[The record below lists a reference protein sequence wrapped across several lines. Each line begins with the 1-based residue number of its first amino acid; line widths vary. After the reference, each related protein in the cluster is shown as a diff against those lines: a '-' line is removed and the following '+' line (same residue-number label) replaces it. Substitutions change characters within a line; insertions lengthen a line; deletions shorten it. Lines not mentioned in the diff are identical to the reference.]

1 MIRRTLLISVL
12 SLFAS
17 PCASQFGIAQKKRG
31 TTFED
36 LNDAA
41 KENFEEVDVDAMGNM
56 NNLGGAGGAGG
67 FGDLSKLM
75 GDMMNDPSIAK
86 LMKEAN
92 TDVEGALEELKNL
105 TPDQFASQMQE
116 AMSFLTSGD
125 MLEKVLDNKDA
136 VIENLKAS
144 GLIDEKTL
152 EEMTNNP
159 EKLEADMKAAFG
171 QMQDMFT
178 DPEAMKTVTDIAK
191 GITDILKNP
200 DKLVD
205 AMNSMSGYDEIFK
218 DLEDDDKIEEA
229 RLQLLNDPELAG
241 NPILKSVYESEEMK
255 TILKDPVKWRETVKK
270 GQGMLTGDKGAAMEA

>member
-1 MIRRTLLISVL
+1 
-12 SLFAS
+12 
-17 PCASQFGIAQKKRG
+17 
-31 TTFED
+31 
-36 LNDAA
+36 
-41 KENFEEVDVDAMGNM
+41 MG
-56 NNLGGAGGAGG
+56 
-67 FGDLSKLM
+67 
-75 GDMMNDPSIAK
+75 AK

-92 TDVEGALEELKNL
+92 TDVEGALEELKKL
-105 TPDQFASQMQE
+105 TPDQFASQMGRKLC
-116 AMSFLTSGD
+116 FLTSGD

-159 EKLEADMKAAFG
+159 EKIEADMKAAFG
-171 QMQDMFT
+171 QMKDMVS
-178 DPEAMKTVTDIAK
+178 DPEAMKRVTDIAQ
-191 GITDILKNP
+191 GITDVLKNP

-205 AMNSMSGYDEIFK
+205 AMNSMSGYDEVFK

-255 TILKDPVKWRETVKK
+255 AILKDPVKWRETVKK

>member
-1 MIRRTLLISVL
+1 M
-12 SLFAS
+12 
-17 PCASQFGIAQKKRG
+17 G
-31 TTFED
+31 
-36 LNDAA
+36 AA
-41 KENFEEVDVDAMGNM
+41 KENFEEVDVDALGNM
-56 NNLGGAGGAGG
+56 KNLGGAGGAGG
-67 FGDLSKLM
+67 FGDLSQLM

-92 TDVEGALEELKNL
+92 TDVEGALEELKKL

-171 QMQDMFT
+171 QMKDMF
-178 DPEAMKTVTDIAK
+178 
-191 GITDILKNP
+191 N
-200 DKLVD
+200 
-205 AMNSMSGYDEIFK
+205 

-255 TILKDPVKWRETVKK
+255 AILKDPVKWRETVKK